1 MAGEEQFCCE
11 AVRRRHIRNIPSLA
25 LAKDPDTV
33 AGSKSIKREST
44 EERVERISQTR
55 VPLCQFW
62 FHCLDWE
69 MLRLF
74 ATLFILFFI
83 TVAIASILYLFLI
96 YCFNAKLWQYYYN
109 FYSFS
114 DNRRGEL

>member
-11 AVRRRHIRNIPSLA
+11 AVRRRQIRHIPSLA
-25 LAKDPDTV
+25 LARETETV
-33 AGSKSIKREST
+33 AGSRSIKIET
-44 EERVERISQTR
+44 AAERVERISQTR
-55 VPLCQFW
+55 VPLSEFW

-74 ATLFILFFI
+74 ATLLILFFI
-83 TVAIASILYLFLI
+83 TVAIASLLYLFLI

-114 DNRRGEL
+114 DNRGGEL